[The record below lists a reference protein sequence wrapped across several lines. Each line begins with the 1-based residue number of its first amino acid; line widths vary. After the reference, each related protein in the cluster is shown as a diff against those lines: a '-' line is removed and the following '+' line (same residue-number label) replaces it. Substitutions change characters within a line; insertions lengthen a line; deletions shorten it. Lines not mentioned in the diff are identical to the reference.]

1 MEQQNLKNP
10 QAANSD
16 LGAVSSR
23 SVLESDKRIVYE
35 MGTTMANYTLMSAY
49 EYGTIHDFG
58 EKAGIINTRNYM
70 TVINRLRKALESL
83 WLDGRCERM
92 KYYRGYTYDFTMEL
106 SPKAHVLQS
115 WDTGLSEASK

>member
-1 MEQQNLKNP
+1 MSETSKTNETAQ
-10 QAANSD
+10 
-16 LGAVSSR
+16 LGIGVVSSG
-23 SVLESDKRIVYE
+23 SVLESDKRIVYK

-92 KYYRGYTYDFTMEL
+92 KYYRGYTYDFTKSL
-106 SPKAHVLQS
+106 GN
-115 WDTGLSEASK
+115 DY

>member
-1 MEQQNLKNP
+1 MKLKEKNLNEVEKP
-10 QAANSD
+10 QLNIA
-16 LGAVSSR
+16 AVSSR

-92 KYYRGYTYDFTMEL
+92 KYHKGYTYNFTKSL
-106 SPKAHVLQS
+106 
-115 WDTGLSEASK
+115 GNGY